1 MASSPELGHLIS
13 LAREFRTLVRQKAAD
28 RLDGVAPID
37 VEEEEA
43 ALPAL
48 SR

>member
-1 MASSPELGHLIS
+1 MFAVKRWP
-13 LAREFRTLVRQKAAD
+13 AAW
-28 RLDGVAPID
+28 GVAPID

>member
-1 MASSPELGHLIS
+1 MDKSVVLIRY
-13 LAREFRTLVRQKAAD
+13 ADDFLVTAPSKEV
-28 RLDGVAPID
+28 GVAPID